1 MSMDKPEMY
10 NALPLTPHC
19 VKSIRIQSLLG
30 PYLPVFRLNTEI
42 YSVDLLIQSE
52 CEKIQTG
59 KTRNTEA
66 LFLRSALG
74 VCFGFYLV
82 GTSVMKELTNY
93 VMCTIQINCT
103 VQIPFVMDDFFND
116 CSFTGQ

>member
-52 CEKIQTG
+52 CEKI
-59 KTRNTEA
+59 
-66 LFLRSALG
+66 
-74 VCFGFYLV
+74 
-82 GTSVMKELTNY
+82 
-93 VMCTIQINCT
+93 
-103 VQIPFVMDDFFND
+103 
-116 CSFTGQ
+116 